1 MTWGEGDVL
10 PRRLGG
16 GGRDFRQAGATVG
29 GARAWVWSAGPG
41 TRGPGGKH
49 HLKPPLKRSAVLSS
63 LWVLTK
69 RYSIVLGVAWP
80 EPLPGWSKG
89 LTQL

>member
-49 HLKPPLKRSAVLSS
+49 HFKPPLKRSAVPSS
-63 LWVLTK
+63 LVITYTDMYGHKNVCKVPAEVLK
-69 RYSIVLGVAWP
+69 R
-80 EPLPGWSKG
+80 
-89 LTQL
+89 